1 MEQHKK
7 FFTQLGFCSFLSI
20 LLILLLNTNTVFNTH
35 QILYWISLFIFIII
49 NIIGYFFG
57 LKTANSSNKFD
68 FSNLFIIV
76 TMLKVFVFLLTFVA
90 YSLLSE
96 PSNKLYILPFFL
108 FYMIFTTF
116 EVRLLTK
123 IGKDGFY

>member
-7 FFTQLGFCSFLSI
+7 FITQLGFCSFLSI
-20 LLILLLNTNTVFNTH
+20 VLILLLNTIPVFNTD
-35 QILYWISLFIFIII
+35 QILYWISLVIFIII

-68 FSNLFIIV
+68 FSNLFIII
-76 TMLKVFVFLLTFVA
+76 TMLKVFVFLFTFVA
-90 YSLLSE
+90 YNLLLE
-96 PSNKLYILPFFL
+96 PSNKLYILPFFML
-108 FYMIFTTF
+108 YMIFTTF